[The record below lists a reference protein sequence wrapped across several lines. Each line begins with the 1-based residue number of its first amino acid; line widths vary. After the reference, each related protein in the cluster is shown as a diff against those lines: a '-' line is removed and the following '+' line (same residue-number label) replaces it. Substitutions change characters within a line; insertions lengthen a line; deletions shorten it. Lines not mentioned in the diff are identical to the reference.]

1 MLAAGCNQLPFYFRR
16 LLFGELLHPACG
28 SYFLFGLLTSPAFLQ
43 ATNQGLEAAIN
54 VYASQALS
62 LSAISEADFSI
73 NNTYVLFIVETS
85 STDIYEGINTLAKY
99 TIAQAEAVNTR
110 LMTIQVSI
118 VLLWFYSYDPGSP
131 PSLCSQQCYNHM

>member
-1 MLAAGCNQLPFYFRR
+1 M
-16 LLFGELLHPACG
+16 CG
-28 SYFLFGLLTSPAFLQ
+28 GYFLFGLLTSPAFLQ

-54 VYASQALS
+54 TYASQALS

-85 STDIYEGINTLAKY
+85 STDIYEGITTLAKY
-99 TIAQAEAVNTR
+99 SIAQAKAVNTR

-118 VLLWFYSYDPGSP
+118 VLLWFYSYDSGSP
-131 PSLCSQQCYNHM
+131 PSLCSQHCYIHT